1 MNAVIDIAA
10 LAEQLRRV
18 TVEVTDAGELLGSG
32 VLWPQGFV
40 VTNAHVVRRPEVT
53 LRLVDGRCVHARVLA
68 RDSDADL
75 ALLGVPGTGLPSA
88 SMAESESIRIGSFVA
103 AVGHPLGVRGALATG
118 IVCAVGPIDRRGR
131 SWIQADLRLAPG
143 NSGGPLADAA
153 GRVVG
158 VNSRAA
164 GPLAL
169 AVPMSQVARLRA
181 RRTGVSV
188 AERRRLPSRESERER
203 STAVFVVAGSG
214 LVAARIEAMLRSRS
228 DLSVTVSGSA
238 ELGRSLEDHALAVVV
253 LALSPDA
260 TAKALEILRGLP
272 GVAAVVLLA
281 SDPLVAWT
289 GPGSPLGGSR
299 GPSRRRDRRGARRG
313 DRRRQSRPRR
323 PSSRCAA
330 RRSRGARGR
339 APRSRAGA
347 DTTRARDPRDAGRG
361 DEQSDHRGAAR
372 DLEPDGEVPRGLDP
386 GEAGR
391 GEPHGGGHVRRATR
405 ADRALELGGR
415 RDDRSGVELAASH
428 LEHRG
433 AELVAVDGLR
443 QDPSGSRRHGCARCG
458 RRPAAARWPE
468 HCDPGARAPAAA
480 AR

>member
-1 MNAVIDIAA
+1 MNPVIDIAA

-88 SMAESESIRIGSFVA
+88 SVA

-169 AVPMSQVARLRA
+169 AVPMSQVTR
-181 RRTGVSV
+181 
-188 AERRRLPSRESERER
+188 
-203 STAVFVVAGSG
+203 FV
-214 LVAARIEAMLRSRS
+214 
-228 DLSVTVSGSA
+228 
-238 ELGRSLEDHALAVVV
+238 
-253 LALSPDA
+253 
-260 TAKALEILRGLP
+260 
-272 GVAAVVLLA
+272 
-281 SDPLVAWT
+281 
-289 GPGSPLGGSR
+289 
-299 GPSRRRDRRGARRG
+299 RGAR
-313 DRRRQSRPRR
+313 
-323 PSSRCAA
+323 
-330 RRSRGARGR
+330 
-339 APRSRAGA
+339 
-347 DTTRARDPRDAGRG
+347 
-361 DEQSDHRGAAR
+361 
-372 DLEPDGEVPRGLDP
+372 V
-386 GEAGR
+386 
-391 GEPHGGGHVRRATR
+391 
-405 ADRALELGGR
+405 
-415 RDDRSGVELAASH
+415 
-428 LEHRG
+428 
-433 AELVAVDGLR
+433 
-443 QDPSGSRRHGCARCG
+443 
-458 RRPAAARWPE
+458 
-468 HCDPGARAPAAA
+468 
-480 AR
+480 